1 MNFKFN
7 GATPCTPK
15 DLAKQLIVESAK
27 LLNNKQ
33 RQDLIDIFITLDQ
46 ASISNSSPTHSSAT
60 EEQMPVYSSQKH
72 EDQDEINQEYWSG
85 TYIENYNQEYPE
97 EWIRR
102 TQQLPSR
109 LKATY
114 KF

>member
-46 ASISNSSPTHSSAT
+46 ASISNSWTAT
-60 EEQMPVYSSQKH
+60 TLLDKY
-72 EDQDEINQEYWSG
+72 
-85 TYIENYNQEYPE
+85 
-97 EWIRR
+97 
-102 TQQLPSR
+102 R
-109 LKATY
+109 LFFFA
-114 KF
+114 